1 MSTFNATS
9 LELSSTEMN
18 VLQVAIDH
26 MAEHLTDLLY
36 VDSSDREVLR
46 RLDATKRLQTWFRVD
61 WQKVDTI
68 GAGLISDTLD
78 SFGDKLSGLQ
88 KKTLLEIGL
97 RRNSTSTTS

>member
-46 RLDATKRLQTWFRVD
+46 RLDATKRLQTWF
-61 WQKVDTI
+61 
-68 GAGLISDTLD
+68 S
-78 SFGDKLSGLQ
+78 
-88 KKTLLEIGL
+88 
-97 RRNSTSTTS
+97 